1 MFNAE
6 ELQKA
11 MASMQEQA
19 KAAQEKMQSTTLSA
33 KAGGGLV
40 SVSASG
46 EGQIID
52 ITIDD
57 SLLED
62 KESLQILLMSAVNDV
77 LKSVE
82 ENKKE
87 AAMGLLGGFGGL
99 GNLNLGNI

>member
-6 ELQKA
+6 DLQKA

-99 GNLNLGNI
+99 DNLNLGNI